1 MKLTTMF
8 SLLQKKLENHTITY
22 AVLLC
27 ASALALLA
35 SFQLSLDKQ
44 HIAEHPEA
52 GLSCSINAVLNCA
65 SVMKTPQASLFG
77 FPNSWLGLMGFS
89 VLLFVAIAGLTGT
102 RFSRNTWRFLAIG
115 VFSALCFAFWLFF
128 DSVYV
133 IQVLCPWCLAMTT
146 STIIVASAV
155 AHIVLAEDIFF
166 KSNQKIRVKLEN
178 QYGIL
183 ATALVICL
191 GAVLVYSK
199 FGNALFN

>member
-1 MKLTTMF
+1 
-8 SLLQKKLENHTITY
+8 
-22 AVLLC
+22 
-27 ASALALLA
+27 
-35 SFQLSLDKQ
+35 
-44 HIAEHPEA
+44 
-52 GLSCSINAVLNCA
+52 
-65 SVMKTPQASLFG
+65 MKTPQASLFG
-77 FPNSWLGLMGFS
+77 FPNSWLGLTGFS

-115 VFSALCFAFWLFF
+115 VFFALCFAFWLFF

-146 STIIVASAV
+146 STIIIASAV